1 MRHIADDRLSAL
13 VHCDVL
19 DPDGLIAS
27 APVSLEH
34 LHLRRKGPG
43 ELVECT
49 LSAILL
55 RDSHRAPETQRK
67 CHGRRVNR
75 GHLSGE

>member
-1 MRHIADDRLSAL
+1 MVHIADDRLSAL
-13 VHCDVL
+13 VHREVL
-19 DPDGLIAS
+19 DPNGLIAS
-27 APVSLEH
+27 APVSLER

-43 ELVECT
+43 ELIECP

-55 RDSHRAPETQRK
+55 RDSLRAPETKRE

-75 GHLSGE
+75 RHLSRQ